1 MNRTSTLH
9 RLRTAGIG
17 LCLGGVAVSAWST
30 VISVRA
36 ANTGDIFIQNT
47 GAGAPSGQDNDPK
60 LSCADIDLWGSG
72 LVLSTSTFTIA
83 GSPPSGSQET
93 VYSAGWHYSGA
104 VADPQI
110 VAVVPVATLI
120 ADAAAAGDTPQASNG
135 YHFKIDFAQDSGK
148 SKTFWI
154 DCPAPSGDP
163 GTGSTGSGS
172 GTTTTTSSS
181 TTSSS
186 SSTTTT
192 STDAGTTTSGGSSTT
207 TSDAGTTTSSADA
220 GTTTTSG
227 GSTTTTSTDAG
238 TTSTGSTSTS
248 TDAAPL
254 TQDGSTTTSTSTST
268 QSSSA
273 GTSSVDGA
281 SGVNG
286 LSDGSATI
294 GSLGSGATTSSSSTT
309 TQSAP
314 QTSSTA
320 STTSSAAGGNIGV
333 SITAPAPAPAPVPTS
348 APLLPTAASEPPAP
362 NTGADIPFGLGLL
375 LLVGGAGTI
384 LVSSA
389 LRRRRA

>member
-17 LCLGGVAVSAWST
+17 LCLGGVAVSAWSSA
-30 VISVRA
+30 ISVRA
-36 ANTGDIFIQNT
+36 ANTGDIFIQNA
-47 GAGAPSGQDNDPK
+47 GAGAPSGHDNDPK

-72 LVLSTSTFTIA
+72 LVLSTSTFGIA
-83 GSPPSGSQET
+83 GLAPTGSGET
-93 VYSAGWHYSGA
+93 VYSASWTYSSA

-110 VAVVPVATLI
+110 IAVVPVATLI
-120 ADAAAAGDTPQASNG
+120 ADAAAAGDTPASNG
-135 YHFKIDFAQDSGK
+135 YHFKIDFAQNSGK

-163 GTGSTGSGS
+163 GTGSPGSGS

-186 SSTTTT
+186 SSS
-192 STDAGTTTSGGSSTT
+192 STDAGTTTSSSNGS
-207 TSDAGTTTSSADA
+207 
-220 GTTTTSG
+220 
-227 GSTTTTSTDAG
+227 TTTSTDAG
-238 TTSTGSTSTS
+238 TTSTGSSSTS

-254 TQDGSTTTSTSTST
+254 LQEGSTTTSTSTST

-273 GTSSVDGA
+273 GTSSADGA
-281 SGVNG
+281 SGENG
-286 LSDGSATI
+286 LSNGSATI

-314 QTSSTA
+314 QTSTTA
-320 STTSSAAGGNIGV
+320 STTSSATGGNIGV
-333 SITAPAPAPAPVPTS
+333 SITAPAPTPAPAPVPTS
-348 APLLPTAASEPPAP
+348 APLLPTAASDPPAP
-362 NTGADIPFGLGLL
+362 NTGADVPFGLGLL
-375 LLVGGAGTI
+375 LLLGGAGTI
-384 LVSSA
+384 AVSSA

>member
-17 LCLGGVAVSAWST
+17 LCLGGVAVSAWSSA
-30 VISVRA
+30 ISVRA
-36 ANTGDIFIQNT
+36 ANTGDIFIQNA
-47 GAGAPSGQDNDPK
+47 GAGAPSGHDNDPK

-72 LVLSTSTFTIA
+72 LVLSTSTFGIA
-83 GSPPSGSQET
+83 GLAPTGSGET
-93 VYSAGWHYSGA
+93 VYSASWTYSSA

-110 VAVVPVATLI
+110 IAVVPVATLI
-120 ADAAAAGDTPQASNG
+120 ADAAAAGDTPASNG
-135 YHFKIDFAQDSGK
+135 YHFKIDFAQNSGK

-163 GTGSTGSGS
+163 GTGSPGSGS

-186 SSTTTT
+186 SSSSTDAGTTTSSSNGSTTT
-192 STDAGTTTSGGSSTT
+192 STDAGTTTSS
-207 TSDAGTTTSSADA
+207 
-220 GTTTTSG
+220 
-227 GSTTTTSTDAG
+227 STTTTSTDAG
-238 TTSTGSTSTS
+238 TTSTGSSSTS

-254 TQDGSTTTSTSTST
+254 VQEGSTTTSTSTST

-273 GTSSVDGA
+273 GTSSADGA
-281 SGVNG
+281 SGENG
-286 LSDGSATI
+286 LSNGSATI

-314 QTSSTA
+314 QTSTTA
-320 STTSSAAGGNIGV
+320 STTSSATGGNIGV
-333 SITAPAPAPAPVPTS
+333 SITAPAPTPAPAPVPTS
-348 APLLPTAASEPPAP
+348 APLLPTAASDPPAP
-362 NTGADIPFGLGLL
+362 NTGADVPFGLGLL
-375 LLVGGAGTI
+375 LLLGGAGTI
-384 LVSSA
+384 AVSSA